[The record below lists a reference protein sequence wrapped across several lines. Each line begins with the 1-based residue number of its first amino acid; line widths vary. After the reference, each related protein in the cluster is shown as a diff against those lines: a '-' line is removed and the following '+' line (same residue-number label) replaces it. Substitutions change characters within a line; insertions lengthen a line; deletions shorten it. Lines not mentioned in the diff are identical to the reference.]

1 MTELMRKI
9 SKSMDVRNTIGMV
22 FTMMS
27 FLFLFRLLYTKIPPE
42 NKDVVIAIAGVIVG
56 QLVTING
63 YYFGQS
69 KSEVEQQKSDRDEK
83 GKI

>member
-1 MTELMRKI
+1 MTELMRKLTN
-9 SKSMDVRNTIGMV
+9 KMDVRNTIGMV
-22 FTMMS
+22 FTLLS
-27 FLFLFRLLYTKIPPE
+27 FLFLFRLLNTRIPSE

-69 KSEVEQQKSDRDEK
+69 KSEVEQQKKDHEK
-83 GKI
+83 

>member
-1 MTELMRKI
+1 MTEIMKKL
-9 SKSMDVRNTIGMV
+9 SKQDIRNTIGML
-22 FTMMS
+22 FTLLS
-27 FLFLFRLLYTKIPPE
+27 FLFLFKLLNTAIPSD

-69 KSEVEQQKSDRDEK
+69 KSENDHQRKENEK
-83 GKI
+83 A

>member
-1 MTELMRKI
+1 MTEFLKRI
-9 SKSMDVRNTIGMV
+9 TSKHDVRNTIGMV
-22 FTMMS
+22 FTLLS

-69 KSEVEQQKSDRDEK
+69 KSEVEQQKNDNEK
-83 GKI
+83 KV

>member
-1 MTELMRKI
+1 MTELMKKL

-22 FTMMS
+22 FTVLS
-27 FLFLFRLLYTKIPPE
+27 FLFLFRLLYTKIPQE

-69 KSEVEQQKSDRDEK
+69 KSEVEQQKKDNEK
-83 GKI
+83 QG